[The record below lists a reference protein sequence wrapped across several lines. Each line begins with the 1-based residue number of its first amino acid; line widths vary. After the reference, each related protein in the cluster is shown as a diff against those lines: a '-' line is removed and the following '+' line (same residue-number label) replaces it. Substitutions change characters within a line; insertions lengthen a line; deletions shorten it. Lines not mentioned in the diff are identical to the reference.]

1 MQMAKKKA
9 AVKTTGW
16 LINHDVAKATT
27 SYSTKRKAHMT
38 TANTEKIIRDPEK
51 PASRL
56 GLEEAN
62 AKNISSIIEE
72 RTRGTIKTET
82 ETEIDATIEIKNETE
97 IAKEIETGIGIEI
110 VVIIRIIGIINI
122 IKTTIRR
129 KNVTITNENIMRNDR
144 VINSI
149 FYPYFLYIYFRNS
162 LFHN

>member
-1 MQMAKKKA
+1 
-9 AVKTTGW
+9 
-16 LINHDVAKATT
+16 
-27 SYSTKRKAHMT
+27 MT
-38 TANTEKIIRDPEK
+38 TANTEKIIRDREK

-62 AKNISSIIEE
+62 VKNRNITEE
-72 RTRGTIKTET
+72 RTRGTIKT

-149 FYPYFLYIYFRNS
+149 CYPYFLYIYFRNS